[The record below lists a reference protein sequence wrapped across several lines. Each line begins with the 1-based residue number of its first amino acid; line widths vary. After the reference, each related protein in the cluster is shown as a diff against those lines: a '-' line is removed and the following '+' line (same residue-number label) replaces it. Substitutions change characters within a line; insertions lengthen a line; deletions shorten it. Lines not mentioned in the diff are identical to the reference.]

1 MKKYSYLARLEEL
14 LDALPAEE
22 RQDALNY
29 YEEFFDASGAED
41 SAAAGLEPPEEAA
54 RKILEGEGI
63 APPAPRAEAAPEAAP
78 AAPPQPPE
86 TPPQTAGPAASSRT
100 VWPTPP
106 AAPEPPPLEDPQY
119 GPAAGKAR
127 WQPPRPFSHRGWLLF
142 VGVLAVAFL
151 VQLAVLVLN
160 FAHFGGSAEMVAA
173 SEAVAPADEPQEAIT
188 EYVTG
193 DAAGPARPIDVTPEP
208 TAMSA
213 TGTGYAQNM
222 VCSMERGDSLE
233 ISLRSGKM
241 FLEVNE
247 DINDRS
253 ASIGVRNA
261 DNSFAVQQTEDGDW
275 LIGSTDHSGKLILTV
290 KIPRGMLSAVRVSV
304 GQGDIAVKNNLA
316 VDTLM
321 LETGNGRI
329 TTQKISAV
337 DAELK
342 TDNGHI
348 SIGAAVPQ
356 NKLEVVAGG
365 GAAELLL
372 AGAKSDYSLYVIS
385 KTGVLHDGG
394 EQAEGRSLKTGQT
407 DRPTVTVQAD
417 GDITLEY
424 SSG

>member
-63 APPAPRAEAAPEAAP
+63 APSAPRAEAAPEA
-78 AAPPQPPE
+78 
-86 TPPQTAGPAASSRT
+86 PPQTAGPAASSRT
-100 VWPTPP
+100 AGLTPP
-106 AAPEPPPLEDPQY
+106 AAPEPPPLEDPRNY
-119 GPAAGKAR
+119 PTGGTTPR
-127 WQPPRPFSHRGWLLF
+127 QPPKPFSRKGWLLF
-142 VGVLAVAFL
+142 LAVLAVAFL
-151 VQLAVLVLN
+151 VQLAVLVLS
-160 FAHFGGSAEMVAA
+160 FVPIGGNAEMVAA
-173 SEAVAPADEPQEAIT
+173 SEAVAPTTEAIT

-193 DAAGPARPIDVTPEP
+193 DAANLAQSTDVTPEP
-208 TAMSA
+208 TKLPA
-213 TGTGYAQNM
+213 TRTGEAQNVVSPM
-222 VCSMERGDSLE
+222 YRGDTLAVK
-233 ISLRSGKM
+233 LRTGKV
-241 FLEVNE
+241 FLEVNQ
-247 DINDRS
+247 DINDCNVYIS
-253 ASIGVRNA
+253 ALHA
-261 DNSFAVQQTEDGDW
+261 DSSFSVNVDGSDW
-275 LIGSTDHSGKLILTV
+275 KIGSTDQTGELQLTV
-290 KIPRGMLSAVRVSV
+290 TLPRGMLSAVRVTV
-304 GQGDIAVKNNLA
+304 GQGDIEVKNNLA
-316 VDTLM
+316 VDTLT

-329 TTQKISAV
+329 TTQKISVV

-348 SIGAAVPQ
+348 SIGTAVPQ
-356 NKLEVVAGG
+356 NKLEVVATG

-385 KTGVLHDGG
+385 KNGVLNDGG
-394 EQAEGRSLKTGQT
+394 EQAAGRSLKTGQT
-407 DRPTVTVQAD
+407 DHPTVTVQAD